1 MQQELATPDACPFT
15 WLDIT
20 NPTPD
25 ELNVIAEQY
34 GLYYTVVKD
43 CLEPDHLPKFEAIEN
58 VNFII
63 ARIYSPKPDKE
74 ADTIQDLSSKIA
86 IFYGTEFLIT
96 VHRLAQPVL
105 ADIHQ
110 RYIKTG
116 HCSSTTELA
125 IRIVR
130 WVLNSYVEP
139 GLQLASQLDAHESVV
154 FLRDKAPNVLQKMYY
169 LKRKASSAKRILTL
183 SDDILAHLR
192 RVEGSSPVLQDTQDL
207 LVKTL
212 TIYDQVEES
221 VTNLLNIYLSLSSQR
236 TNDVMRVLT
245 IFSAFFLPLTFIAGI
260 YGMNF
265 EFMPELKWRLGY
277 PAVIGLMIGVAIGI
291 YMWFKRKGWI

>member
-1 MQQELATPDACPFT
+1 MQQELTTPDTCPFT

-25 ELNVIAEQY
+25 ELNTVAKQY

-58 VNFII
+58 VNFLIT
-63 ARIYSPKPDKE
+63 RIYSPKKEKE

-86 IFYGTEFLIT
+86 IFYSDDFLIT
-96 VHRLAQPVL
+96 VHRLPQPL
-105 ADIHQ
+105 LEEIHH
-110 RYIKTG
+110 RYVAAG
-116 HCSSTTELA
+116 HCSSTTDLA

-139 GLQLASQLDAHESVV
+139 GLQLAGSLDAHESAI
-154 FLRDKAPNVLQKMYY
+154 FLREKTPDALQKMYY

-183 SDDILAHLR
+183 SNDIIACLR
-192 RVEGSSPVLQDTQDL
+192 RMESNSPLLQDTQDL
-207 LVKTL
+207 QVKAV
-212 TIYDQVEES
+212 TIYDQLEES
-221 VTNLLNIYLSLSSQR
+221 VTNLLSIYLSLSSQR
-236 TNDVMRVLT
+236 TNEVMRVLT

-265 EFMPELKWRLGY
+265 EFMPELGWKVGY
-277 PAVIGLMIGVAIGI
+277 PAVIILMGVVAASI
-291 YMWFKRKGWI
+291 YAWFRRKGWI